1 MGLPMRNAIGHI
13 LSLLSTIWLLR
24 SIPVGRPKKTEISI
38 WDKKYYRLSD
48 KRDQKALDKVKEER
62 LIKAYNHIHLMAF
75 DKEMSW
81 TQTNAVR
88 KML

>member
-1 MGLPMRNAIGHI
+1 M
-13 LSLLSTIWLLR
+13 
-24 SIPVGRPKKTEISI
+24 GRPKKTEISI

-48 KRDQKALDKVKEER
+48 KRDKQAINKVKEER

-75 DKEMSW
+75 DEEMTW
-81 TQTNAVR
+81 TQTNELR